1 MSRISII
8 IVVCAIAVAVA
19 AGAVCSALQG
29 SDIPGAGLFGFVTG
43 MVAIVSGGCGIMI
56 PAAWAVDR
64 FSAAGR
70 RHRSFL

>member
-1 MSRISII
+1 MNRISILV
-8 IVVCAIAVAVA
+8 VVCSLVVGIA
-19 AGAVCSALQG
+19 AGCVCSALQG
-29 SDIPGAGLFGFVTG
+29 STIPGAGFFSFVTG
-43 MVAIVSGGCGIMI
+43 MVAIVSSGCGIMV